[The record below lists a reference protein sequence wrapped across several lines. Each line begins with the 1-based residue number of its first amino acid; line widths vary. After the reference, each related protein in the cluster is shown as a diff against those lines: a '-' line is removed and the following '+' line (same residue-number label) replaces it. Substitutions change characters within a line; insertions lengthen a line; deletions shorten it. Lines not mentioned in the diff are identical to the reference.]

1 METLRNLDRVLGIR
15 QQTVKIRRSQVFK
28 KAAPTLPTLPKTNI
42 NFPDFVEKVNGRC
55 AATGLIAGK
64 AMYEFTG
71 QDLNE
76 QLFLNP
82 DLSLLLITGDIAL
95 VTALTLALYKPMNY
109 EDLWEFGEIVMYRYA
124 MVRWAWIIGGIFF
137 Q

>member
-15 QQTVKIRRSQVFK
+15 QQTVKIRRSQAFK
-28 KAAPTLPTLPKTNI
+28 KPVAPATLPKTNI

-55 AATGLIAGK
+55 AFTGLIIGK
-64 AMYEFTG
+64 AVYEFTG
-71 QDLNE
+71 HDLNE
-76 QLFLNP
+76 QLFTNP
-82 DLSLLLITGDIAL
+82 DLTLLLISGDIAL
-95 VTALTLALYKPMNY
+95 VTAMTLALYKPMNY

-137 Q
+137 H